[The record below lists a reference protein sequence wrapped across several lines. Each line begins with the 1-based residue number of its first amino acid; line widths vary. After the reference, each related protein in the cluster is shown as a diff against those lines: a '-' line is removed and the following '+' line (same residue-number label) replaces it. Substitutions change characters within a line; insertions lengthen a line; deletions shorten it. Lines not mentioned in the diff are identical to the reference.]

1 MTTVV
6 ILLLLFLVIII
17 ALSPSQKG
25 ERILYQDKGE
35 RSRVFVNKRFGIAA
49 KPDTILRT
57 DEGDIC
63 IEFKSRKKGV
73 YPSDIAEAK
82 AAALAA
88 RSKYRI
94 IAIEIRNQT
103 ECQKFYLPK
112 DDKLLYSEIQ
122 QYVEMAK
129 VANTELLPATPQKI
143 KCNSCP
149 VNQNCNQ
156 RAI

>member
-6 ILLLLFLVIII
+6 ILLFLFLVIVI

-82 AAALAA
+82 AAALAV

-94 IAIEIRNQT
+94 VAIEIRNQT
-103 ECQKFYLPK
+103 ENQKFYLPK
-112 DDKLLYSEIQ
+112 DDDLLYSEIKH
-122 QYVEMAK
+122 YAEMAQIAK
-129 VANTELLPATPQKI
+129 QELLPATPQKF
-143 KCNSCP
+143 KCRNCP
-149 VNQNCNQ
+149 VNQSCNQ
-156 RAI
+156 RAN